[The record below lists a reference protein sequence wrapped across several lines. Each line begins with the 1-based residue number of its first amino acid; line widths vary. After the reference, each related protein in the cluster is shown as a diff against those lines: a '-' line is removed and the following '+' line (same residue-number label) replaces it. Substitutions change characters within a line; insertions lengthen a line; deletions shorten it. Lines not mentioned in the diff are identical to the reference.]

1 MNCHNP
7 PRHRHSTRPTRTL
20 NLSGVGDRARSLP
33 GLVATLS
40 LGALLTGL
48 GGWTG
53 FAHAAERPLL
63 QRLTSPQ
70 LPVQRVEMV
79 DSVTPEPSDQRH
91 VDKEGRTVYSYQ
103 FHGVRKFQLYDPPT
117 GVKHD
122 GNTMNWSYNDA
133 NRPAG
138 APSKAAVIAQ
148 IQASMAKWS
157 AVCNISFNYVG
168 ETSNVPNVGGGGQP
182 YDGVNVIGWDPSGL
196 SAPTT
201 GVANVW
207 FFQGSGGQRGSFV
220 DADIRLNAAYSV
232 TYTPPFLDGTIT
244 HEVGHAI
251 GLQHSDV
258 SGQLMSGPPLTTYDN
273 GRTDLAA
280 DDIAGCVA
288 LYGPVGGSPPTCT
301 PPQPAN
307 EQQVLACPAGQ
318 TGAIT
323 QQRSYTCVGTTWT
336 PGAYSTISNTCV
348 AATCTPPQ
356 PANEQQ
362 ILSCPPGQSGAITQ
376 QRSYSCVGTT
386 WTPGAY
392 TTISNT
398 CVAASCPAPQPPP
411 DQLILGCPAGQTG
424 SITQQR
430 SYNCVSGNWT
440 PGTYQTVANTCV
452 GGTCAGP
459 QPPNDTQTLS
469 CPAGQTGS
477 ILQERSYTCI
487 GTAWTPGT
495 YSTVSNTCSAG
506 AQPPAGIPGAWW
518 AGQAENGWGLSL
530 IQHANVLVAGW
541 YYYGANGQ
549 PTWTIMPGCNWN
561 ASFTTCSG
569 QIVASTGA
577 WLGNYST
584 GPFQQATA
592 GTVTFGFVSGQ
603 TGTMQWNI
611 GGIPGFKNIS
621 KLPLGGTG
629 NSPTGVDY
637 TDVWWGGASQNGW
650 GLALAQE
657 GSVLVGSW
665 YTYNQLGQPVWYL
678 IPPGQWTGQTTYTT
692 SLVRATGS
700 PLIGAV
706 YNPAVM
712 NSVQAGTLVL
722 NFTSSSAGTMSYTV
736 DGVSQV
742 KSIARLPF

>member
-1 MNCHNP
+1 MNCQNP
-7 PRHRHSTRPTRTL
+7 PRRCQPRQQAQTL
-20 NLSGVGDRARSLP
+20 RLSGASDSGYSLSAP
-33 GLVATLS
+33 LSTMFVA
-40 LGALLTGL
+40 ALMTGL
-48 GGWTG
+48 LAWAGS
-53 FAHAAERPLL
+53 APAAERPML

-70 LPVQRVEMV
+70 APTQRTSTAKSLESGPSDERFV
-79 DSVTPEPSDQRH
+79 DSA
-91 VDKEGRTVYSYQ
+91 GRTIYHYQ
-103 FHGVRKFQLYDPPT
+103 FHDPRKFQLYDAPT
-117 GVKHD
+117 GVKHA
-122 GNTMNWSYNDA
+122 GNNMTWSYNDA

-157 AVCNISFNYVG
+157 AVCNISFTYAG
-168 ETSNVPNVGGGGQP
+168 ETSSVPNVGSGGQP

-196 SAPTT
+196 TAPTT
-201 GVANVW
+201 GVASVW
-207 FFQGSGGQRGSFV
+207 FFSGTGGQRGNFV

-232 TYTPPFLDGTIT
+232 TYTAPFLDGTIT

-258 SGQLMSGPPLTTYDN
+258 SGQLMSGPPLTSYDN
-273 GRTDLAA
+273 GRTELAS

-288 LYGPVGGSPPTCT
+288 LYGAVGGSPTCT

-318 TGAIT
+318 TGSITQQRSYSCVGTTWTPGAYSTISNTCVATCTPPQPANEQQVLACPAGQSGAIT

-348 AATCTPPQ
+348 ATTCSGPQ
-356 PANEQQ
+356 P
-362 ILSCPPGQSGAITQ
+362 S
-376 QRSYSCVGTT
+376 
-386 WTPGAY
+386 
-392 TTISNT
+392 
-398 CVAASCPAPQPPP
+398 P

-424 SITQQR
+424 SITQR
-430 SYNCVSGNWT
+430 RTYSCVGTTWT
-440 PGTYQTVANTCV
+440 PGAYQTIANTCV
-452 GGTCAGP
+452 GGTCSGP

-469 CPAGQTGS
+469 CPVGQTGS
-477 ILQERSYTCI
+477 IVQERSYTCI

-495 YSTVSNTCSAG
+495 YSTVTNTCSANT

-541 YYYGANGQ
+541 YFYGSNGQ
-549 PTWTIMPGCNWN
+549 PTWAIMPGCNWN
-561 ASFTTCSG
+561 ASFTSCSG
-569 QIVASTGA
+569 QVVASTGA

-584 GPFQQATA
+584 GPFQQSTS

-603 TGTMQWNI
+603 TGTMQWSI

-637 TDVWWGGASQNGW
+637 TDVWWGGSSQNGW
-650 GLALAQE
+650 GVALAQE
-657 GSVLVGSW
+657 GAVLVGSW

-678 IPPGQWTGQTTYTT
+678 IPPGQWTGPTTYSTT
-692 SLVRATGS
+692 LTRSTGS

-706 YNPAVM
+706 YNPALL
-712 NSVQAGTLVL
+712 NSVVAGTLTL
-722 NFTSSSAGTMSYTV
+722 NFTSSSTATMSYTV

-742 KSIARLPF
+742 KSILRLPF